1 MLLLLLID
9 FISIKCETFSH
20 DTVQASEHRASYREN
35 TAMGTCSYN
44 YSCRA
49 VQLWEQVAIPQGNTA
64 VGTCNYMAV
73 GQYSCGDMQ
82 LYRRAVQLWEHVAI
96 WLQGSTAVGTS
107 SYMAVGQYSCGN
119 MQLYGCRAVQLW
131 EQVAIPQG
139 STAVGTC
146 SYMAVGLRQH
156 GAIRGTIH
164 YSCGATQLSDHRAV
178 WVYRG
183 GGGGIEH
190 SLVGMYN
197 CRNTEH
203 RAVGL
208 YSCENNRTWKCGA
221 VQLWEHTTVRTQSCR
236 VIQL

>member
-20 DTVQASEHRASYREN
+20 GTVQASEHRASYREN

-96 WLQGSTAVGTS
+96 WLQGYANMGLYVGR
-107 SYMAVGQYSCGN
+107 YIIAAGPHSCRTIE
-119 MQLYGCRAVQLW
+119 LCGCTG
-131 EQVAIPQG
+131 E
-139 STAVGTC
+139 
-146 SYMAVGLRQH
+146 
-156 GAIRGTIH
+156 
-164 YSCGATQLSDHRAV
+164 
-178 WVYRG
+178 

-190 SLVGMYN
+190 CRVGMSN
-197 CRNTEH
+197 CRNTDH

-208 YSCENNRTWKCGA
+208 YNCENNRTWKCGA
-221 VQLWEHTTVRTQSCR
+221 VQLWEHTTVRTYSCR